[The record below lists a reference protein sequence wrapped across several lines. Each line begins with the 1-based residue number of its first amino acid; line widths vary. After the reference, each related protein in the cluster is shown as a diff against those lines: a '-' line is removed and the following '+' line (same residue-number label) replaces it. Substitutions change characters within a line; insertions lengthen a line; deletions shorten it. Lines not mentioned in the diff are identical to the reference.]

1 MNHHEPPQEAAPSI
15 DLHAT
20 AQILKQTSSI
30 FISHPLKLTF
40 VAFLILAFRYN
51 VEIGAHFL
59 SAFVDGDPSLKSLL
73 SPRIDISGKNL
84 HTSSA
89 ANHHPRQRER
99 QRRPFLH
106 LTRVG
111 TLDDDFFSG
120 DEDHDR
126 SLFGPHTRTPPNGS
140 FVSLGF
146 PNYVSDNGIRVFEFV
161 RTGFSFKIPENSFLS
176 VESGEHNNIKDK
188 LKKVENSL
196 NEDGTDRVMILQFL
210 IKGFELRRREAAD
223 LFFMVCLLSAAYGYV
238 VLGFIVTHSWVL
250 GIVFVVVVNHL
261 LGRDRSWAGTIWD
274 GSSLGIKRLSGLI
287 LVRWAVRDAVTQLLG
302 LWFFGEIEDQYSF
315 FRIFVRL
322 KLMPF
327 SIMSPWIR
335 GFEKETAGFL
345 FAWLLV
351 DMIVEFVFAVDSWVS
366 IADSRRNR
374 REIVKEGC
382 YLLLTM
388 FKQAVVIKCLESMV
402 CGSFTRWTLARYFGK
417 LSATAFQSIMEV
429 YFMVAWLIFY
439 FAVRCKDANSLGRT
453 FGRRELEGY
462 IQGHG

>member
-1 MNHHEPPQEAAPSI
+1 MNHHEPPHAPPPNI
-15 DLHAT
+15 DLHTT

-30 FISHPLKLTF
+30 FISHRLKLAF
-40 VAFLILAFRYN
+40 VAFLLLAFRYN
-51 VEIGAHFL
+51 VETGAHFL
-59 SAFVDGDPSLKSLL
+59 DAFVDGDPSLKSLL
-73 SPRIDISGKNL
+73 SSRIDISGKNL

-89 ANHHPRQRER
+89 ANNHPRQR

-111 TLDDDFFSG
+111 TVDGDFFSG

-126 SLFGPHTRTPPNGS
+126 SLFGLHPRTPPNGS
-140 FVSLGF
+140 FVRLGF
-146 PNYVSDNGIRVFEFV
+146 PNYVSDNGIRVSEFV
-161 RTGFSFKIPENSFLS
+161 RMGFSFTIPENSFQS
-176 VESGEHNNIKDK
+176 GESGEDSSIKDK

-196 NEDGTDRVMILQFL
+196 NEDENDRVMILQFL

-223 LFFMVCLLSAAYGYV
+223 LFVMVCLLSAAYGYF
-238 VLGFIVTHSWVL
+238 VLGFIVTYSWVL
-250 GIVFVVVVNHL
+250 GILFLVVVNHL
-261 LGRDRSWAGTIWD
+261 LGRDRSWVGTIWD
-274 GSSLGIKRLSGLI
+274 GSSLGIKRVSGLI
-287 LVRWAVRDAVTQLLG
+287 LVRWAVRDAVMQLLG

-327 SIMSPWIR
+327 SIISPWIQ
-335 GFEKETAGFL
+335 GFEKETAEFL
-345 FAWLLV
+345 FAWSLV
-351 DMIVEFVFAVDSWVS
+351 DMIVEFVFAVDSWVA
-366 IADSRRNR
+366 IADSRRNG

-388 FKQAVVIKCLESMV
+388 FKQAVIIKCLESMV
-402 CGSFTRWTLARYFGK
+402 CGPFTRWTLARYFGK
-417 LSATAFQSIMEV
+417 LSTTAFQSIMEV

-453 FGRRELEGY
+453 FGRRELEGF
-462 IQGHG
+462 IPGHG